1 MKKILSACIC
11 IIMAV
16 SMVACGS
23 SSSSSDSKST
33 SSKSSASS
41 SSADSGKTDSSSAD
55 GSSADSSGQDLSK
68 YKFNKGELVRIT
80 DDNNEPAVA
89 DLEIK
94 GLIVVGNQTE
104 GAGFDA
110 QKSGGYKTSG
120 LKADF
125 MLNEHITLHAE
136 GITGNTEDLKI
147 ICLPHREMADYILK
161 SADELTQIAET
172 EGAYVNA
179 SGPDAERD
187 NEIVDFY
194 VGPIDERKAGS
205 YDILFVYKGKLA
217 YYLPI
222 ELSKPA
228 E

>member
-41 SSADSGKTDSSSAD
+41 NADSKSD
-55 GSSADSSGQDLSK
+55 GGNSGDSSGQDLSK
-68 YKFNKGELVRIT
+68 YQFNKGELVRIT
-80 DDNNEPAVA
+80 NDENEPAVA
-89 DLEIK
+89 DFEIK

-147 ICLPHREMADYILK
+147 ICLPHREMADYIFK

-194 VGPIDERKAGS
+194 VGPIEERKAGS

>member
-41 SSADSGKTDSSSAD
+41 SADSKSD
-55 GSSADSSGQDLSK
+55 GGNSGDSSGQDLSK

-80 DDNNEPAVA
+80 DDKNEPAVT
-89 DLEIK
+89 DFEIK

-125 MLNEHITLHAE
+125 MLNEHISLHAE
-136 GITGNTEDLKI
+136 EITGNTENLKI

-179 SGPDAERD
+179 SGPDTERD

>member
-41 SSADSGKTDSSSAD
+41 NADSKSD
-55 GSSADSSGQDLSK
+55 GGNSGDSSGQDLSK

-80 DDNNEPAVA
+80 NDENEPAVA
-89 DLEIK
+89 DFEIK
-94 GLIVVGNQTE
+94 GLIVAGNQTE

-125 MLNEHITLHAE
+125 MLSEHITLHAE

-194 VGPIDERKAGS
+194 VGPIEERKAGS

>member
-41 SSADSGKTDSSSAD
+41 SADSKSD
-55 GSSADSSGQDLSK
+55 GGNSGDSSGQDLSK

-94 GLIVVGNQTE
+94 GLIVAGNQTE

-136 GITGNTEDLKI
+136 EITGNTEDLKI

-179 SGPDAERD
+179 SGPDTERD

-194 VGPIDERKAGS
+194 VGPIEERKAGS

-228 E
+228 

>member
-41 SSADSGKTDSSSAD
+41 SADSKSD
-55 GSSADSSGQDLSK
+55 GGNSGDSSGQDLSK

-80 DDNNEPAVA
+80 DDNNEPAVT
-89 DLEIK
+89 DFEIK
-94 GLIVVGNQTE
+94 GLIVAGNQTE

-147 ICLPHREMADYILK
+147 ICLPHREMADYIFK

-194 VGPIDERKAGS
+194 VGPIEERKAGS

>member
-41 SSADSGKTDSSSAD
+41 SADSKSD
-55 GSSADSSGQDLSK
+55 GGNSGDSSGQDFSK

-80 DDNNEPAVA
+80 DDNNEPAVT
-89 DLEIK
+89 DFEIK
-94 GLIVVGNQTE
+94 GLIVAGNQTE

-125 MLNEHITLHAE
+125 MLSEHITLHAE
-136 GITGNTEDLKI
+136 GITGSTADLKI

-187 NEIVDFY
+187 NEIVDFF
-194 VGPIDERKAGS
+194 VGPIEERKAGS

>member
-41 SSADSGKTDSSSAD
+41 SADSKSD
-55 GSSADSSGQDLSK
+55 GGNSGDSSGQDLSK

-94 GLIVVGNQTE
+94 GLIVAGNQTE

-172 EGAYVNA
+172 EGAYVHA
-179 SGPDAERD
+179 SGPDTERD

-194 VGPIDERKAGS
+194 VGPIEERKAGS

-228 E
+228 

>member
-41 SSADSGKTDSSSAD
+41 SADSKSD
-55 GSSADSSGQDLSK
+55 GGNSGDSSGQDLSK

-94 GLIVVGNQTE
+94 GLIVAGNQTE

-125 MLNEHITLHAE
+125 MLNEHISLHAE
-136 GITGNTEDLKI
+136 EITGNTENLKI

-194 VGPIDERKAGS
+194 VGPIEERKAGS

>member
-1 MKKILSACIC
+1 
-11 IIMAV
+11 MAV

-41 SSADSGKTDSSSAD
+41 SADSKSD
-55 GSSADSSGQDLSK
+55 GGNSGDSSGQDLSK

-94 GLIVVGNQTE
+94 GLIVAGNRTE
-104 GAGFDA
+104 EAGFDA
-110 QKSGGYKTSG
+110 QKSSGYKTSG

-125 MLNEHITLHAE
+125 ELNEHITLHAE
-136 GITGNTEDLKI
+136 EITGSTADLKI
-147 ICLPHREMADYILK
+147 ICLPHREVADYILK

-179 SGPDAERD
+179 SGPDTERD

-205 YDILFVYKGKLA
+205 YDILFVYKGKVA

>member
-41 SSADSGKTDSSSAD
+41 SADSKSD
-55 GSSADSSGQDLSK
+55 GGNSGDSSGQDLSK

-80 DDNNEPAVA
+80 DDNNEPAVT
-89 DLEIK
+89 DFEIK

-125 MLNEHITLHAE
+125 MLNEHISLHAE

-179 SGPDAERD
+179 SGPDTERD

-228 E
+228 

>member
-41 SSADSGKTDSSSAD
+41 SADSKSD
-55 GSSADSSGQDLSK
+55 GGNSGDSSGQDLSK

-89 DLEIK
+89 DFEIK

-136 GITGNTEDLKI
+136 EITGNTEDLKI

-194 VGPIDERKAGS
+194 VGPIEERKAGS

>member
-41 SSADSGKTDSSSAD
+41 SADSKSD
-55 GSSADSSGQDLSK
+55 GGNSGDSSGQDLSK

-94 GLIVVGNQTE
+94 GLIVAGNQTE

-125 MLNEHITLHAE
+125 MLNEHISLHAE
-136 GITGNTEDLKI
+136 GITGNTENLKI

-179 SGPDAERD
+179 SGPDTERD

>member
-41 SSADSGKTDSSSAD
+41 SADSKSD
-55 GSSADSSGQDLSK
+55 GGNSGDSSGQDFSK

-80 DDNNEPAVA
+80 DDNNEPAVT
-89 DLEIK
+89 DFEIK
-94 GLIVVGNQTE
+94 GLIVAGNQTE

-136 GITGNTEDLKI
+136 EITGNTEDLKI

-179 SGPDAERD
+179 SGPDTERD

-194 VGPIDERKAGS
+194 VGPIEERKAGS

-228 E
+228 

>member
-41 SSADSGKTDSSSAD
+41 SADSKSD
-55 GSSADSSGQDLSK
+55 GGNSGDSSGQDLSK

-80 DDNNEPAVA
+80 DDNNEPAVT
-89 DLEIK
+89 DFEIK

-194 VGPIDERKAGS
+194 VGPIEERKAGS

>member
-1 MKKILSACIC
+1 
-11 IIMAV
+11 MAV

-41 SSADSGKTDSSSAD
+41 SADSKSD
-55 GSSADSSGQDLSK
+55 GGNSGDSSGQDLSK

-194 VGPIDERKAGS
+194 VGPIEERKAGS

>member
-41 SSADSGKTDSSSAD
+41 SADSKSD
-55 GSSADSSGQDLSK
+55 GGNSGDSSGQDLSK
-68 YKFNKGELVRIT
+68 YKFNKGELGRIT
-80 DDNNEPAVA
+80 DDNNEPAVT
-89 DLEIK
+89 DFEIK
-94 GLIVVGNQTE
+94 GLIVAGNQTE

-136 GITGNTEDLKI
+136 GITGSTADLKI

-194 VGPIDERKAGS
+194 VGPIEERKAGS

>member
-41 SSADSGKTDSSSAD
+41 SADSKSD
-55 GSSADSSGQDLSK
+55 GGNSGDSSGQDFSK

-89 DLEIK
+89 DFEIK
-94 GLIVVGNQTE
+94 GLIVAGNQTE

-136 GITGNTEDLKI
+136 EITGNTEDLKI

-179 SGPDAERD
+179 SGPDTERD

-194 VGPIDERKAGS
+194 VGPIEERKAGS

-228 E
+228 

>member
-41 SSADSGKTDSSSAD
+41 SADSKSD
-55 GSSADSSGQDLSK
+55 GGNSGDSSGQDLSK

-80 DDNNEPAVA
+80 DDNNEPAVT
-89 DLEIK
+89 DFEIK

-172 EGAYVNA
+172 EGAFVNA
-179 SGPDAERD
+179 SGPDTERD

>member
-41 SSADSGKTDSSSAD
+41 SADSKSD
-55 GSSADSSGQDLSK
+55 GGNSGDSSGQDLSK

-89 DLEIK
+89 DFEIK
-94 GLIVVGNQTE
+94 GLIVAGNQTE

-125 MLNEHITLHAE
+125 MLNEHISLHAE
-136 GITGNTEDLKI
+136 GITGSTADLKI

-194 VGPIDERKAGS
+194 VGPIEERKAGS

>member
-1 MKKILSACIC
+1 
-11 IIMAV
+11 MAV

-41 SSADSGKTDSSSAD
+41 SADSKSD
-55 GSSADSSGQDLSK
+55 GGNSGDSSGQDLSK

-80 DDNNEPAVA
+80 DDNNEPAVT
-89 DLEIK
+89 DFEIK
-94 GLIVVGNQTE
+94 GLIVAGNQTE

-125 MLNEHITLHAE
+125 MLNEHITLHAAE
-136 GITGNTEDLKI
+136 ITGNTEDLKI

-194 VGPIDERKAGS
+194 VGPIEERKAGS

>member
-41 SSADSGKTDSSSAD
+41 SADSKSD
-55 GSSADSSGQDLSK
+55 GGNSGDSSGQDLSK

-80 DDNNEPAVA
+80 DDNNEPAVT
-89 DLEIK
+89 DFEIK

-125 MLNEHITLHAE
+125 MLNEHISLHAE
-136 GITGNTEDLKI
+136 EITGNTEDLKI

-179 SGPDAERD
+179 SGPDTERD

>member
-41 SSADSGKTDSSSAD
+41 SADSKSD
-55 GSSADSSGQDLSK
+55 GGNSGDSSGQDLSK

-80 DDNNEPAVA
+80 DDNNEPAVTNF
-89 DLEIK
+89 EIK
-94 GLIVVGNQTE
+94 GLIVAGNQTE

-136 GITGNTEDLKI
+136 EITGNTENLKI

-179 SGPDAERD
+179 SGPDTERD

-194 VGPIDERKAGS
+194 VGPIEERKAGS

-228 E
+228 

>member
-41 SSADSGKTDSSSAD
+41 SADSKSD
-55 GSSADSSGQDLSK
+55 GGNSGDSSGQDLSK

-80 DDNNEPAVA
+80 DDNNEPAVTNF
-89 DLEIK
+89 EIK
-94 GLIVVGNQTE
+94 GLIVAGNQTE

-136 GITGNTEDLKI
+136 EITGNTEDLKI

-179 SGPDAERD
+179 SGPNAERD

-194 VGPIDERKAGS
+194 VGPIEERKAGS

-228 E
+228 

>member
-41 SSADSGKTDSSSAD
+41 SADSKSD
-55 GSSADSSGQDLSK
+55 GGNSGDSSGQDLSK

-80 DDNNEPAVA
+80 DDNNEPAVT

-94 GLIVVGNQTE
+94 GLIVAGNQTE

-194 VGPIDERKAGS
+194 VGPIEERKAGS

>member
-41 SSADSGKTDSSSAD
+41 SADSKSD
-55 GSSADSSGQDLSK
+55 GGNSGDSSGQDLSK

-89 DLEIK
+89 DFEIK
-94 GLIVVGNQTE
+94 GLIVAGNQTE

-136 GITGNTEDLKI
+136 GITGSTADLKI

-187 NEIVDFY
+187 NEIVDFF
-194 VGPIDERKAGS
+194 VGPIEERKAGS

>member
-41 SSADSGKTDSSSAD
+41 SADSKSD
-55 GSSADSSGQDLSK
+55 GGNSGDSSGQDLSK

-80 DDNNEPAVA
+80 DDNNEPAVE
-89 DLEIK
+89 DFEIK

-194 VGPIDERKAGS
+194 VGPIEERKAGS

>member
-41 SSADSGKTDSSSAD
+41 SADSKSD
-55 GSSADSSGQDLSK
+55 GGNSGDSSGQDLSK

-89 DLEIK
+89 DFEIK

-125 MLNEHITLHAE
+125 MLNEHISLHAE
-136 GITGNTEDLKI
+136 EITGNTENLKI

-179 SGPDAERD
+179 SGPDTERD

-205 YDILFVYKGKLA
+205 YDILFVYKGTLA

>member
-41 SSADSGKTDSSSAD
+41 NADSKSD
-55 GSSADSSGQDLSK
+55 GGNSGDSSGQDLSK

-80 DDNNEPAVA
+80 NDENEPAVA
-89 DLEIK
+89 DFEIK
-94 GLIVVGNQTE
+94 GLIVAGNQTE

-194 VGPIDERKAGS
+194 VGPIEERKAGS

>member
-41 SSADSGKTDSSSAD
+41 SADSKSD
-55 GSSADSSGQDLSK
+55 GGNSGDSSGQDLSK

-80 DDNNEPAVA
+80 DDENEPAVA
-89 DLEIK
+89 DFEIK

-136 GITGNTEDLKI
+136 EITGNTEDLKI

-194 VGPIDERKAGS
+194 VGPIEERKAGS

-228 E
+228 

>member
-41 SSADSGKTDSSSAD
+41 SADSKSD
-55 GSSADSSGQDLSK
+55 GGNSGDSSGQDFSK

-80 DDNNEPAVA
+80 DDNNEPAVT
-89 DLEIK
+89 DFEIK
-94 GLIVVGNQTE
+94 GLIVAGNQTE

-136 GITGNTEDLKI
+136 EITGSTADLKI

-179 SGPDAERD
+179 SGPDTERD

>member
-41 SSADSGKTDSSSAD
+41 SADSKSD
-55 GSSADSSGQDLSK
+55 GGNSGDSSGQDLSK

-89 DLEIK
+89 DFEIK

-136 GITGNTEDLKI
+136 EITGNTEDLKI

-179 SGPDAERD
+179 SGPDTERD

-194 VGPIDERKAGS
+194 VGPIEERKAGS

>member
-41 SSADSGKTDSSSAD
+41 SADSKSD
-55 GSSADSSGQDLSK
+55 GGNSGDSSGQDLSK

-94 GLIVVGNQTE
+94 GLIVAGNQTE

-125 MLNEHITLHAE
+125 MLNEHISLHAE
-136 GITGNTEDLKI
+136 EITGNTENLKI

-179 SGPDAERD
+179 SGPDTERD

>member
-41 SSADSGKTDSSSAD
+41 SADSKSD
-55 GSSADSSGQDLSK
+55 GGNSGDSSGQDLSK

-89 DLEIK
+89 DFEIK
-94 GLIVVGNQTE
+94 GLIVAGNQTE

-194 VGPIDERKAGS
+194 VGPIEERKAGS

>member
-41 SSADSGKTDSSSAD
+41 SADSKSD
-55 GSSADSSGQDLSK
+55 GGNSGDSSGQDLSK

-80 DDNNEPAVA
+80 DDNNEPAVT
-89 DLEIK
+89 DFEIK
-94 GLIVVGNQTE
+94 GLIVAGNQTE

-125 MLNEHITLHAE
+125 MLNEHISLHAE
-136 GITGNTEDLKI
+136 EITGNTENLKI

-179 SGPDAERD
+179 SGPDTERD

-194 VGPIDERKAGS
+194 VGPIEERKAGS

>member
-41 SSADSGKTDSSSAD
+41 SADSKSD
-55 GSSADSSGQDLSK
+55 GGNSGDSSGQDLSK

-80 DDNNEPAVA
+80 DDNNEPAVT
-89 DLEIK
+89 DFEIK
-94 GLIVVGNQTE
+94 GLIVAGNQTE

-125 MLNEHITLHAE
+125 MLNEHITLHAAE
-136 GITGNTEDLKI
+136 ITGNTEDLKI

-194 VGPIDERKAGS
+194 VGPIEERKAGS

>member
-41 SSADSGKTDSSSAD
+41 SADSKSD
-55 GSSADSSGQDLSK
+55 GGNSGDSSGQDLSK

-80 DDNNEPAVA
+80 DDNNEPAVT
-89 DLEIK
+89 DFEIK
-94 GLIVVGNQTE
+94 GLIVAGNQTE

-125 MLNEHITLHAE
+125 MLNEHISLHAE
-136 GITGNTEDLKI
+136 EITGNTEDLKI

-179 SGPDAERD
+179 SGPDTERD

>member
-41 SSADSGKTDSSSAD
+41 SADSKSD
-55 GSSADSSGQDLSK
+55 GGNSGDSSGQDLSK

-94 GLIVVGNQTE
+94 GLIVAGNQTE

-194 VGPIDERKAGS
+194 VGPIEERKAGS
-205 YDILFVYKGKLA
+205 YDILFVYNGKLA

>member
-41 SSADSGKTDSSSAD
+41 SADSKSD
-55 GSSADSSGQDLSK
+55 GGNSGDSSGQDLSK

-80 DDNNEPAVA
+80 NDNNEPAVA

-94 GLIVVGNQTE
+94 GLIVAGNQTE

-136 GITGNTEDLKI
+136 EITGNTEDLKI

-172 EGAYVNA
+172 DGAYVNA
-179 SGPDAERD
+179 SGPDTERD

-194 VGPIDERKAGS
+194 VGPIEERKAGS

>member
-41 SSADSGKTDSSSAD
+41 SADSKSD
-55 GSSADSSGQDLSK
+55 GGNSGDSSGQDFSK

-80 DDNNEPAVA
+80 DDNNEPAVT
-89 DLEIK
+89 DFEIK
-94 GLIVVGNQTE
+94 GLIVAGNQTE

-125 MLNEHITLHAE
+125 MLNEHISLHAE
-136 GITGNTEDLKI
+136 EITGNTEDLKI